1 MFLKVIDP
9 YLPPYFRPPLSHQL
23 PIHELPYSL
32 SVIDEE
38 KANEHILRIST
49 KVSHVFIQD
58 IYYFDRVEYLL
69 DNGYI
74 LSPFS
79 RYILS
84 KNSQISLEDS
94 VQYINFSFSIKNSLR
109 LEEKIEEKLRKSQS
123 LAFHLKRLVEDFR
136 KRLEL

>member
-9 YLPPYFRPPLSHQL
+9 YLPPYFRPPLSYQL

-38 KANEHILRIST
+38 EANEYVLRIST
-49 KVSHVFIQD
+49 KASRVFIQD
-58 IYYFDRVEYLL
+58 MYYFDRVERLL
-69 DNGYI
+69 DKYI

-109 LEEKIEEKLRKSQS
+109 LEEGIEEKLRKSQS

-136 KRLEL
+136 KRLEF